1 MKFVNQKTGELTEV
15 TPLELRLGRLKKRL
29 GYYVGWTSAV
39 EEMYSEVDD
48 ILITLTYRGLEDWRA
63 KHITEF
69 IRKIKRLLGSSMYG
83 YFWVAEMQKR
93 GAVHYHVIVSVEKG
107 KRLPKLDDAGLWTFG
122 MTKIE
127 LVKKSV
133 YAYLGKYLSKGSG
146 EKYPKG
152 IRIFGCSI
160 YILKSVVAENKLP
173 MWLREDIRQRFVE
186 VVEEGK
192 KDVAKSLVDYQRYKK
207 VKGGW
212 KKDEY
217 FFDSPY
223 AIKEKFKKPAMF
235 TP

>member
-1 MKFVNQKTGELTEV
+1 MKFVNQKTGEFAEV
-15 TPLELRLGRLKKRL
+15 SPLELRLGRLKKRL
-29 GYYVGWTSAV
+29 GYYADWTLAV
-39 EEMYSEVDD
+39 KEMYSEVDN
-48 ILITLTYRGLEDWRA
+48 ILITLTYRGVDDWQA
-63 KHITEF
+63 NHITEF
-69 IRKIKRLLGSSMYG
+69 IRKIKRLLGKSMFG

-133 YAYLGKYLSKGSG
+133 YGYLGKYLSKGSG
-146 EKYPKG
+146 EKYPNG
-152 IRIFGCSI
+152 IRIFACSI
-160 YILKSVVAENKLP
+160 YILKKEVAENKLP
-173 MWLREDIRQRFVE
+173 MWLREDIKKRFLE

-192 KDVAKSLVDYQRYKK
+192 KEKAFSLIDYPRYKK

-212 KKDEY
+212 KNDEY

-223 AIKEKFKKPAMF
+223 VIKEKFKKSMLVSA
-235 TP
+235 